1 MELRP
6 RNSVAVTSS
15 PLQQKGLVGI
25 GWGFATAHIEFS
37 TTGCGKIELSVEQIQ
52 SCVAEPPCS
61 AFLLELI
68 MLKSQQVVVQNFC
81 TLLKS
86 HIESGL
92 KLRKALQAVVPIY
105 NKATPEQQIAMRDE
119 VAIII
124 GKFKGVKPIRLE
136 KGAYK
141 GYLGF
146 DAYGSAEENQARV
159 MLQDYFPIGI
169 KKKKGSSQQRVSKQ
183 VDEVEELLKKLYSLS
198 KPQQQRF
205 RKLYLNDTRK

>member
-1 MELRP
+1 
-6 RNSVAVTSS
+6 
-15 PLQQKGLVGI
+15 
-25 GWGFATAHIEFS
+25 
-37 TTGCGKIELSVEQIQ
+37 
-52 SCVAEPPCS
+52 
-61 AFLLELI
+61 

-81 TLLKS
+81 TLLKN

-146 DAYGSAEENQARV
+146 DAHGSAEENQARV

-183 VDEVEELLKKLYSLS
+183 VDPVEKALELVESLT
-198 KPQQQRF
+198 KAQQERF
-205 RKLYLNDTRK
+205 FKRVTRK

>member
-1 MELRP
+1 
-6 RNSVAVTSS
+6 
-15 PLQQKGLVGI
+15 
-25 GWGFATAHIEFS
+25 
-37 TTGCGKIELSVEQIQ
+37 
-52 SCVAEPPCS
+52 
-61 AFLLELI
+61 

-105 NKATPEQQIAMRDE
+105 NKATPEQQVAMRDE

-124 GKFKGVKPIRLE
+124 GKFKGVTPIRLT
-136 KGAYK
+136 KGDYK

-146 DAYGSAEENQARV
+146 ESRGSAEENQARV
-159 MLQDYFPIGI
+159 MLQDYFPIGV
-169 KKKKGSSQQRVSKQ
+169 KKKKGSSQQQVSKQ

>member
-1 MELRP
+1 
-6 RNSVAVTSS
+6 
-15 PLQQKGLVGI
+15 
-25 GWGFATAHIEFS
+25 
-37 TTGCGKIELSVEQIQ
+37 
-52 SCVAEPPCS
+52 
-61 AFLLELI
+61 

-105 NKATPEQQIAMRDE
+105 NKATPEQQVAMRDE

-124 GKFKGVKPIRLE
+124 GKFKGVKPIRLT
-136 KGAYK
+136 KGDYK

-146 DAYGSAEENQARV
+146 ESRGSAEENQARV

-169 KKKKGSSQQRVSKQ
+169 KKKKGSSQQQVSKQ
-183 VDEVEELLKKLYSLS
+183 VDEVEALLKKLYSLS
-198 KPQQQRF
+198 KTQQQRF